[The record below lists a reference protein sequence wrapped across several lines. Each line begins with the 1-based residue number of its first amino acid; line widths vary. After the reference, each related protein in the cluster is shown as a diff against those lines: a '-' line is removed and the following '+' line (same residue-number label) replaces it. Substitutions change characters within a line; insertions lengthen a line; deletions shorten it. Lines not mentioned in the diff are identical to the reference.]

1 MRDAGVVTPTHVSW
15 ADADTHQDTL
25 AHAMRRLRAFLLA
38 SVVAAFAML
47 AAPIALRA
55 QDCTCG
61 APVYPAR
68 WSVFASTGGGLVQT
82 DGINTLLGA
91 ASYFAVSDDAIG
103 FGGGAF
109 TSWGPLRLGAEHVRL
124 DAGSESTPGGRS
136 ARLEAQYTT
145 LVVGWDLRPRR
156 RLSLAPSLGVG
167 RGSFDLTVGD
177 RAGGAAAPT
186 TPAPTFAEVLASPG
200 TESRIR
206 GAHWVYEPMLAAELL
221 VVRQR
226 AQRRG
231 ITVGVRAGYRVAPNR
246 PDWTYRGAAVSG
258 GPVDQAAG
266 PIVRLTIGVGGR

>member
-1 MRDAGVVTPTHVSW
+1 MRDAGAAVSAHVSR
-15 ADADTHQDTL
+15 AGADTHQDTSAL
-25 AHAMRRLRAFLLA
+25 AMRRLRTALLA
-38 SVVAAFAML
+38 YLLAPLTIL
-47 AAPIALRA
+47 AAPSALRA
-55 QDCTCG
+55 QDCACG

-68 WSVFASTGGGLVQT
+68 WSVFASTGGGLVHT
-82 DGINTLLGA
+82 DGINALLGA
-91 ASYFAVSDDAIG
+91 ASYFAVSNDAIG

-124 DAGSESTPGGRS
+124 DAGSESTPAGRS
-136 ARLEAQYTT
+136 ARVEAQYTT
-145 LVVGWDLRPRR
+145 LVVGWDLRPRG
-156 RLSLAPSLGVG
+156 RLSVAPSLGVG

-177 RAGGAAAPT
+177 RAGGATAPT

-206 GAHWVYEPMLAAELL
+206 GAHWVYEPLLAAELL

-246 PDWTYRGAAVSG
+246 PDWTYRGVAVSG

>member
-1 MRDAGVVTPTHVSW
+1 MLTPGR
-15 ADADTHQDTL
+15 ADTHQDTL
-25 AHAMRRLRAFLLA
+25 AHAMRRLRPAVPVL
-38 SVVAAFAML
+38 VVL
-47 AAPIALRA
+47 TILGAPRVVRA
-55 QDCTCG
+55 QDCGCG

-68 WSVFASTGGGLVQT
+68 WSVFASTGGGSVQT
-82 DGINTLLGA
+82 DGINMLLSA

-124 DAGSESTPGGRS
+124 DAGEESTPGGRS

-145 LVVGWDLRPRR
+145 LVVGWDLRPRG
-156 RLSLAPSLGVG
+156 RLSLAPSFGVG
-167 RGSFDLTVGD
+167 RGSFDLIVGD
-177 RAGGAAAPT
+177 RTGGATAPT
-186 TPAPTFAEVLASPG
+186 APAPTFAEVLASPG

-206 GAHWVYEPMLAAELL
+206 GAHWIYEPMLAAELL

-231 ITVGVRAGYRVAPNR
+231 ITVGVRGGYRVAPNR
-246 PDWTYRGAAVSG
+246 ADWTYRGVAVSG

>member
-1 MRDAGVVTPTHVSW
+1 M
-15 ADADTHQDTL
+15 L
-25 AHAMRRLRAFLLA
+25 RLRAFLLTA
-38 SVVAAFAML
+38 VVASLAML
-47 AAPIALRA
+47 AAPVAARA
-55 QDCTCG
+55 QDCACG

-68 WSVFASTGGGLVQT
+68 WSVFVSTGGGFVQT
-82 DGINTLLGA
+82 DGINALLGA

-136 ARLEAQYTT
+136 ARLESQYST
-145 LVVGWDLRPRR
+145 LVVGWDLRPRG
-156 RLSLAPSLGVG
+156 RLSIAPSLGVG

-177 RAGGAAAPT
+177 RAGGAAAPVA
-186 TPAPTFAEVLASPG
+186 PAPTFAEVLTSPG

-231 ITVGVRAGYRVAPNR
+231 ITLGVRAGYRVAPNR
-246 PDWTYRGAAVSG
+246 PDWTYRGVAVSG

>member
-1 MRDAGVVTPTHVSW
+1 
-15 ADADTHQDTL
+15 
-25 AHAMRRLRAFLLA
+25 MRRLRAALLA
-38 SVVAAFAML
+38 SLLAPLAIL
-47 AAPIALRA
+47 AAPVALRA
-55 QDCTCG
+55 QQCACG
-61 APVYPAR
+61 VPVYPVR

-109 TSWGPLRLGAEHVRL
+109 TSWGPLRIGAEHVRL

-145 LVVGWDLRPRR
+145 LVVGWDLRPRG
-156 RLSLAPSLGVG
+156 RLSVAPSLGVG
-167 RGSFDLTVGD
+167 RGNFDLTVGD
-177 RAGGAAAPT
+177 RAGGAAVPT

-206 GAHWVYEPMLAAELL
+206 GTHWIYEPMIAAELL
-221 VVRQR
+221 VVRQH

-246 PDWTYRGAAVSG
+246 PDWTYRDVAVSG

>member
-1 MRDAGVVTPTHVSW
+1 MRDAGATASAHVSREG
-15 ADADTHQDTL
+15 ADTHQDTL
-25 AHAMRRLRAFLLA
+25 AHAMRRPTAVLSLLL
-38 SVVAAFAML
+38 SL
-47 AAPIALRA
+47 AIHGAPGVIGA
-55 QDCTCG
+55 QDCACG

-145 LVVGWDLRPRR
+145 LVVGWDLRPRG

-206 GAHWVYEPMLAAELL
+206 GAHWVYEPMLAVELL
-221 VVRQR
+221 VVRQH

-246 PDWTYRGAAVSG
+246 PDWTYHGVAVSG